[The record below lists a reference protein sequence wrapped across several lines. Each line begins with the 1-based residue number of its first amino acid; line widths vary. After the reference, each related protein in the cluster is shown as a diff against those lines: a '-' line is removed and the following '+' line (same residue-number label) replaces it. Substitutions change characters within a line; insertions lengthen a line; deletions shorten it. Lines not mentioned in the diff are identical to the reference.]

1 MQRLRESGRAELAAE
16 AEDYSISPKK
26 TRSVTQLSFD
36 VSLCVFCQVKSSKA
50 KGKLM
55 AFCTDRAQESIE
67 AALLNSTDMVIK
79 GRLAGV
85 DLTAN
90 EVKYHKPCYLA
101 FLRTSPA
108 HTGRSIQTTNETP
121 LLIGQM
127 LLN

>member
-1 MQRLRESGRAELAAE
+1 M
-16 AEDYSISPKK
+16 
-26 TRSVTQLSFD
+26 
-36 VSLCVFCQVKSSKA
+36 KSSKA

-55 AFCTDRAQESIE
+55 AFCSDRAQESIE

-121 LLIGQM
+121 RTNRPDAFELTYNHFKVNGTVGRLY
-127 LLN
+127 L